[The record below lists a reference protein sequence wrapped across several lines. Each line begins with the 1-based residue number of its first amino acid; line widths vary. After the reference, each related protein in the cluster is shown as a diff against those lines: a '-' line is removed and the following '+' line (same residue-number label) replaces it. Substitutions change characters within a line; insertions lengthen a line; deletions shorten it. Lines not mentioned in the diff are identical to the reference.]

1 MQAHTRTHQTNT
13 SDLISKI
20 LWEKPN
26 RGNGYAEVV
35 VYDCDY
41 L

>member
-13 SDLISKI
+13 SGLISEI
-20 LWEKPN
+20 LWEKPKQ
-26 RGNGYAEVV
+26 GNAYAEVI

-41 L
+41 F